1 MADEL
6 VVSGI
11 SKQFSG
17 VKAVDDASFTVRP
30 GEVHGL
36 VGPNGAGKSTALG
49 ILSAGSSRRTPARS
63 PTATAS

>member
-17 VKAVDDASFTVRP
+17 VKAVADASFTVRP

-36 VGPNGAGKSTALG
+36 VGPNGAGKTTLLG
-49 ILSAGSSRRTPARS
+49 LLLSLAVAD
-63 PTATAS
+63 